1 MNKKIETDKGHIQE
15 EEYIFPYH
23 YIPRFESGV
32 FTQTMNINWG
42 FEYLSSLEFLLGLL
56 NNIPFKSLIDVGCG
70 DGRFCSEAAKRFPG
84 RRICGVDVSERAI
97 SLARALNPEV
107 EFLAGD
113 ITNSAFK
120 KMESLKGGFDLAVSI
135 EVLEHIKPA
144 EASRFMEKTA
154 LLLKPGGRLILT
166 APTLNTPLQ
175 AKHYRHFDFD
185 SLDKLLKPNFNIE
198 QFYYLNRISHGTD
211 LLRKALSNR
220 LFIINNRRL
229 RGWIYKYYFK
239 KYLIA
244 DITTGRRII
253 ISAVKV

>member
-1 MNKKIETDKGHIQE
+1 MNKKIETDKRRIQE

-42 FEYLSSLEFLLGLL
+42 FEYLSSMEFLLRLL
-56 NNIPFKSLIDVGCG
+56 NDIPFKSLIDVGCG
-70 DGRFCSEAAKRFPG
+70 DGRLCSEAERRFPG
-84 RRICGVDVSERAI
+84 RRICGIDVSERAI
-97 SLARALNPEV
+97 SLARTLNPEV

-120 KMESLKGGFDLAVSI
+120 NMESIKGGFDLAVSV
-135 EVLEHIKPA
+135 EVLEHIRPA
-144 EASRFMEKTA
+144 EASRFVEKTG

-175 AKHYRHFDFD
+175 AKHYRHFDCD
-185 SLDKLLKPNFNIE
+185 TLEKLLLPNFNIE
-198 QFYYLNRISHGTD
+198 QFYYLNRISRRTA
-211 LLRKALSNR
+211 LLRKVLSNR
-220 LFIINNRRL
+220 LFIINSKRL
-229 RGWIYKYYFK
+229 RGWIYKYYVK

-244 DITTGRRII
+244 DAATGRRII
-253 ISAVKV
+253 ISAIKR